1 MRIQLVH
8 DLRPMLKAPLEVSTM
23 NAPCLPMLAWQW
35 AVGKYVFA
43 AFASMLVWY
52 GVVLDPRPDLA
63 VPARRVRLPYAWW
76 W

>member
-1 MRIQLVH
+1 
-8 DLRPMLKAPLEVSTM
+8 M
-23 NAPCLPMLAWQW
+23 NAPCLPLLVWQMV
-35 AVGKYVFA
+35 VGKYVLA
-43 AFASMLVWY
+43 VLASMLVWY

>member
-1 MRIQLVH
+1 
-8 DLRPMLKAPLEVSTM
+8 M

>member
-1 MRIQLVH
+1 
-8 DLRPMLKAPLEVSTM
+8 M
-23 NAPCLPMLAWQW
+23 NAPCLPMLAWQL
-35 AVGKYVFA
+35 AAHKYLLA
-43 AFASMLVWY
+43 ALASVLVWY